1 MSRHSA
7 KSSTHRTALPLC
19 GQPVLAGL
27 AGLLLAGGARLQCQT
42 ALPMHQSV
50 AGESHLLKSAGLV
63 PESWTQQGIDVEG
76 FLTLDY
82 RRVWQGNLGSLDTVE
97 GLAEAGI
104 SLDGTRMGLWSGLTG
119 HLWALYPF
127 GRSLSN
133 RQIGDFGPVSDID
146 AFDSVR
152 LYELWLQH
160 ETAEGGFR
168 IRAGMLSP
176 EQDFV
181 RSELAD
187 SLQNGAFGWPP
198 FTAMNVPST
207 GYPFTAPGV
216 LIGVQPTTNLWMNAA
231 VLDGNPEPYDAV
243 GKPVNPHSYRVR
255 FDEGVFGLW
264 EVGWRHH
271 GRLPGVVRGGV
282 WFHTGDFAA
291 SDPSGRAMYSGN
303 GGLYLLADQTLWEM
317 EGGKE
322 EDPKIEGFARIG
334 WAPEDRN
341 LVDLYAE
348 GGLRGVGWVPGR
360 SEDALAVGVAW
371 TRTGAGVR
379 RQAAALG
386 TAEPGEE
393 LVLEVLY
400 DAVVRP
406 WFHLQPDL
414 QWVRHPGGQTDAPD
428 AWVVGLRTAI
438 RF

>member
-1 MSRHSA
+1 MSRLA
-7 KSSTHRTALPLC
+7 PKSSTRRPRLALC
-19 GQPVLAGL
+19 GWLSVLIHAGWLGFAGDRLACQPVLP
-27 AGLLLAGGARLQCQT
+27 T
-42 ALPMHQSV
+42 HQSV

-97 GLAEAGI
+97 GLAEAGV
-104 SLDGTRMGLWSGLTG
+104 SLDGTRMGLWSGLTA

-146 AFDSVR
+146 AYDSVR
-152 LYELWLQH
+152 LYELWFQH

-216 LIGVQPTTNLWMNAA
+216 LVGVQPTTNLWMNAA
-231 VLDGNPEPYDAV
+231 VLDGNPEPYDAA

-264 EVGWRHH
+264 EVGLRH
-271 GRLPGVVRGGV
+271 RVWLPGVVRGGL
-282 WFHTGDFAA
+282 WFHTGRFAA

-303 GGLYLLADQTLWEM
+303 GGLYLLADQTLWAM
-317 EGGKE
+317 EEGPE
-322 EDPKIEGFARIG
+322 EGPKVEGFARMG

-348 GGLRGVGWVPGR
+348 AGLRGVGWVPGR

-414 QWVRHPGGQTDAPD
+414 QWVRHPGGQTDVPD

>member
-1 MSRHSA
+1 MSRLSA
-7 KSSTHRTALPLC
+7 KSSTHRTELPWC

-27 AGLLLAGGARLQCQT
+27 AGLLLAGGARLQCQN
-42 ALPMHQSV
+42 ALPTHQSV

-82 RRVWQGNLGSLDTVE
+82 RRVWQGHLGSLDTVE
-97 GLAEAGI
+97 GLAEAGV
-104 SLDGTRMGLWSGLTG
+104 SLDGPRVGLWSGLTA

-146 AFDSVR
+146 AYDSIR
-152 LYELWLQH
+152 LYELWLQQ
-160 ETAEGGFR
+160 ESPEGGFR

-216 LIGVQPTTNLWMNAA
+216 LVGVQPTTNFWMNAA
-231 VLDGNPEPYDAV
+231 VFDGNPEPYDSA
-243 GKPVNPHSYRVR
+243 GRPVNPHSYRVR
-255 FDEGVFGLW
+255 FDEGAFGLW
-264 EVGWRHH
+264 EVGLRHR
-271 GRLPGVVRGGV
+271 GRLPGVIRGGL
-282 WFHTGDFAA
+282 WFHSGRFAA
-291 SDPSGRAMYSGN
+291 SDLSGQPTHSGN
-303 GGLYLLADQTLWEM
+303 GGLYLLADQTLWAER
-317 EGGKE
+317 EGG
-322 EDPKIEGFARIG
+322 DDGPRVEGFARMG

-341 LVDLYAE
+341 PVDLYAE
-348 GGLRGVGWVPGR
+348 AGLSATGWVPGR
-360 SEDALAVGVAW
+360 GEDALAAGLAW
-371 TRTGAGVR
+371 TRTGAGTQ
-379 RQAAALG
+379 RQATALG
-386 TAEPGEE
+386 EAEPGEE
-393 LVLEVLY
+393 LVVEVLY
-400 DAVVRP
+400 DLVVRP

-414 QWVRHPGGQTDAPD
+414 QWIRHPGGQVGVPD